1 MREFIHSA
9 PVHLNGNIFCAVD
22 TETTGL
28 DPSEHSIIE
37 ICVLPLN
44 SDYTINKSVLPFNM
58 MMQPIPGKKIDRE
71 AMTINKI
78 DLPKVMT
85 SCVDAYKAADLL
97 VEWVEK
103 LRLPQYKRI
112 IPIAQNWP
120 FDYGFINAWLGRKT
134 FDLLF
139 DRHYRDTMALA
150 ASHNDM
156 ADLRGEKI
164 PFPKISLG
172 ALSKRFGIENPDP
185 HRALGDCVT
194 TAGVYK
200 ELLKFYDVGSS
211 GAGDFQGDPL
221 NLGSDKGP

>member
-1 MREFIHSA
+1 VSTFKHSA
-9 PVHLNGNIFCAVD
+9 PIHLNGNIFCTVD

-28 DPSEHSIIE
+28 CPNENSVIE
-37 ICVLPLN
+37 LCILPLN
-44 SDYTINKSVLPFNM
+44 SDYSINKSVLPFNM
-58 MMQPIPGKKIDRE
+58 MMQPIPGKKIDRD

-97 VEWVEK
+97 VEWFEK
-103 LRLPQYKRI
+103 LRLPAYKRI

-120 FDYGFINAWLGRKT
+120 FDRAFIMNWLGRLT
-134 FDLLF
+134 YELLF

-150 ASHNDM
+150 ASYNDI
-156 ADLRGEKI
+156 ADLRGERI

-172 ALSKRFGIENPDP
+172 ALATRFGIVNPDP

-200 ELLKFYDVGSS
+200 NLLMFNDMGSS
-211 GAGDFQGDPL
+211 GNRDPASNPADL
-221 NLGSDKGP
+221 ASA